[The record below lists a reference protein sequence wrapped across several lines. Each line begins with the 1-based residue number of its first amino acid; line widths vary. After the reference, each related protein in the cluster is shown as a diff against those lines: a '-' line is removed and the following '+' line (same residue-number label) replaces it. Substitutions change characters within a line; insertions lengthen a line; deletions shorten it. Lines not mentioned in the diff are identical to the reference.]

1 MNVLRRHE
9 HPRGAHLRGCGI
21 STTTGSGFLSGLMST
36 LKPLARRG
44 LEEAARKV
52 AEKIPD
58 AAGKVVEGLGDK
70 AKKALSGKGAG
81 SALVQKGE
89 TLEDVFK
96 TSDGGGTTL
105 ALQALGEP
113 VRGARFAKPPKRSA
127 TPKETAKKAN
137 TKAVGALSALAER
150 L

>member
-1 MNVLRRHE
+1 ME
-9 HPRGAHLRGCGI
+9 KAP
-21 STTTGSGFLSGLMST
+21 
-36 LKPLARRG
+36 
-44 LEEAARKV
+44 EAV
-52 AEKIPD
+52 GKI
-58 AAGKVVEGLGDK
+58 VEGLGDK
-70 AKKALSGKGAG
+70 AKKALSGKGRG
-81 SALVQKGE
+81 ALVQKGE

-96 TSDGGGTTL
+96 TSDGGGNTL

-113 VRGARFAKPPKRSA
+113 VKGARFAKPPKRSA

>member
-1 MNVLRRHE
+1 MASVLRRHE

-21 STTTGSGFLSGLMST
+21 GSGFLSGLMST

-44 LEEAARKV
+44 LEEAAKK
-52 AEKIPD
+52 AMEKAPE
-58 AAGKVVEGLGDK
+58 AAGKIVEGLGDK
-70 AKKALSGKGAG
+70 AKKALSGKGRG
-81 SALVQKGE
+81 ALTQRGE

-96 TSDGGGTTL
+96 TSDGGGNTL

-113 VRGARFAKPPKRSA
+113 VKGARFAKPPKRSA
-127 TPKETAKKAN
+127 TPKERAKKAN